1 MRTEPLADDAWALL
15 GGRRRAV
22 LGLAGAPGAGKSTLA
37 RALVAALRARH
48 GAGAAAYVPLDGFH
62 LSNAQ
67 LDRLGLRDRKGS
79 EPSFDAAGYAAL
91 LRRLAEEPDAEVYV
105 PDFDRALDEPVAAR
119 HHVPPGTRL
128 IVTEGNYLA
137 CDLPGWRAA
146 RELMAEVWYVDA
158 ADAVRDARLMERH
171 VGFGRTAA
179 ASRAWIDANDA
190 PNAELVKA
198 SRARCDRI
206 VAADDPADDPAD
218 SPAEAADGG
227 PGGGPPGD
235 ILVVSGPP
243 GAGKTTVARLLA
255 AESGLAVHLHTDD
268 FWAFIARGGIAPY
281 LPEARRQ
288 NETVV
293 AVAAGAAARY
303 AAGGYRVVL
312 DGVVGPWFVD
322 AYRAAA
328 GAAGV
333 PLHYVVLRPD
343 EATTLA
349 RATARTGPGALTDP
363 GPVRAMHREFAD
375 LGPYEAHALD
385 TGGQPPEATAAA
397 VRDAVAA
404 GTHRLG

>member
-1 MRTEPLADDAWALL
+1 MRSELLADDAWALL
-15 GGRRRAV
+15 RGGRRAV

-91 LRRLAEEPDAEVYV
+91 LRRLAEEPGAEVYV

-137 CDLPGWRAA
+137 CDLPGWRTA

-158 ADAVRDARLMERH
+158 PDAVRDARLMARH

-198 SRARCDRI
+198 SRGRCDRV
-206 VAADDPADDPAD
+206 VAADDPAGG
-218 SPAEAADGG
+218 PAEAADA
-227 PGGGPPGD
+227 PGHPLGD
-235 ILVVSGPP
+235 VLVVSGPP

-255 AESGLAVHLHTDD
+255 REAEPSVHLHTDD

-281 LPEARRQ
+281 LPAARRQ

-328 GAAGV
+328 RAAGV

-343 EATTLA
+343 EQTTLA
-349 RATARTGPGALTDP
+349 RATARTGPDALTDP

-375 LGPYEAHALD
+375 LGPYETHALD

-404 GTHRLG
+404 GTYRLG

>member
-1 MRTEPLADDAWALL
+1 MRTERLADDAWALL
-15 GGRRRAV
+15 GGGRRAV

-91 LRRLAEEPDAEVYV
+91 LRRLAEEPEAEVYV

-119 HHVPPGTRL
+119 HRVAPGTRL
-128 IVTEGNYLA
+128 VVTEGNYLA

-158 ADAVRDARLMERH
+158 PEAVRDARLMERH

-198 SRARCDRI
+198 SRERCARV
-206 VAADDPADDPAD
+206 VA
-218 SPAEAADGG
+218 GG
-227 PGGGPPGD
+227 PGEEREGRPENGAADVAGGD
-235 ILVVSGPP
+235 IVVVSGPP

-255 AESGLAVHLHTDD
+255 QDSDPSVHLHTDD
-268 FWAFIARGGIAPY
+268 FWAFIARGVIAPY
-281 LPEARRQ
+281 LPAAQRQ

-328 GAAGV
+328 RTAGV

-343 EATTLA
+343 ERTTLA
-349 RATARTGPGALTDP
+349 RATARTGPEALTDP
-363 GPVRAMHREFAD
+363 EPVRAMHREFAD
-375 LGPYEAHALD
+375 LGAYEAHALD
-385 TGGQPPEATAAA
+385 TGGQPPETTAAA
-397 VRDAVAA
+397 VRDAVAD
-404 GTHRLG
+404 GTYRIG

>member
-1 MRTEPLADDAWALL
+1 MRSELLADDAWALL
-15 GGRRRAV
+15 RGGRRAV

-48 GAGAAAYVPLDGFH
+48 GADAAAYVPLDGFH

-91 LRRLAEEPDAEVYV
+91 LRRLAQEPDAEVYV
-105 PDFDRALDEPVAAR
+105 PDFDRALDEPIAAR

-158 ADAVRDARLMERH
+158 PDAVRDARLMARH

-179 ASRAWIDANDA
+179 ASRAWIDGNDA
-190 PNAELVKA
+190 PNADLVKA
-198 SRARCDRI
+198 SRGRCDR
-206 VAADDPADDPAD
+206 VVVTDDPAEGPAGTAHD
-218 SPAEAADGG
+218 SGHPL
-227 PGGGPPGD
+227 GD
-235 ILVVSGPP
+235 LLVVSGPP

-255 AESGLAVHLHTDD
+255 REAGPSVHLHSDD

-281 LPEARRQ
+281 LPAARRQ

-328 GAAGV
+328 RAAGV

-343 EATTLA
+343 ERTTLA
-349 RATARTGPGALTDP
+349 RATARTGPDALTDP
-363 GPVRAMHREFAD
+363 EPVRAMHREFAD
-375 LGPYEAHALD
+375 LGPYETHALD

-404 GTHRLG
+404 GAYRLG

>member
-1 MRTEPLADDAWALL
+1 MRTELPADDAWALL
-15 GGRRRAV
+15 RGRPRAV

-48 GAGAAAYVPLDGFH
+48 GDGAAAYVPLDGFH
-62 LSNAQ
+62 LANAQ

-91 LRRLAEEPDAEVYV
+91 LRRLTEEPDAEVYV

-119 HHVPPGTRL
+119 HRVAPGTRL

-137 CDLPGWRAA
+137 CDLPGWRTA

-158 ADAVRDARLMERH
+158 PDAVRDARLMERH

-198 SRARCDRI
+198 SRGRCDRV
-206 VAADDPADDPAD
+206 VAGADPGAAAAARRPEAPAAGGPADVV
-218 SPAEAADGG
+218 
-227 PGGGPPGD
+227 
-235 ILVVSGPP
+235 VVSGPP

-255 AESGLAVHLHTDD
+255 QDSDLGVHLHTDD
-268 FWAFIARGGIAPY
+268 FWGFITRGVIAPY
-281 LPEARRQ
+281 LPAARRQ

-312 DGVVGPWFVD
+312 DGVVGPWFLD

-328 GAAGV
+328 RAAGV

-343 EATTLA
+343 ERTTLA

-363 GPVRAMHREFAD
+363 EPVRAMHREFAD
-375 LGPYEAHALD
+375 LGPYERHALD

-404 GTHRLG
+404 GAYRLG

>member
-1 MRTEPLADDAWALL
+1 MRTEQLADDAWALL
-15 GGRRRAV
+15 GDRRRVV

-37 RALVAALRARH
+37 RGLVAALRARH
-48 GAGAAAYVPLDGFH
+48 GAGGAAYVPLDGFH
-62 LSNAQ
+62 LAGAQ

-91 LRRLAEEPDAEVYV
+91 LRRLMAEPDAEVYV

-119 HHVPPGTRL
+119 HRVAPGTRL

-137 CDLPGWRAA
+137 CDLPGWHAA

-158 ADAVRDARLMERH
+158 ADAVRDARLMDRH
-171 VGFGRTAA
+171 VGFGRTEA

-206 VAADDPADDPAD
+206 VAGTGAPA
-218 SPAEAADGG
+218 PAEARGGADGDG
-227 PGGGPPGD
+227 AAGGD
-235 ILVVSGPP
+235 IVLVSGPP
-243 GAGKTTVARLLA
+243 GAGKTTVSRLVA
-255 AESGLAVHLHTDD
+255 QASPRSVHLHTDD
-268 FWAFIARGGIAPY
+268 FWAAIARGAVAPY
-281 LPEARRQ
+281 LPAAQRQ

-328 GAAGV
+328 AAAGV

-343 EATTLA
+343 EPTTLA
-349 RATARTGPGALTDP
+349 RATARTGPDALTDP

-375 LGPYEAHALD
+375 LGAYEAHALD
-385 TGGQPPEATAAA
+385 TGGQPAEATAAA
-397 VRDAVAA
+397 VGDAVAA
-404 GTHRLG
+404 GSHRLG